1 MFNAIA
7 LPLAV
12 LLLLLLLVLPAS
24 SFVVTTSRNAAHSS
38 TTLNAEADRS
48 RRNFL
53 LTSSLLPL
61 TPFLPVSPANAF
73 GKLSSI
79 NSQLSAYGLP
89 PLSPPKGFSPLLQPY
104 GLGSNRSPV
113 LVAFCHP
120 GDWVVTLPSND
131 VNGEDGT
138 VQAGNYAKGD
148 TATFYVAE
156 GEKGDVGDKE
166 VAERVLR
173 KAISQKGENVYQNFK
188 LLKVEDVKRDGVN
201 YSTVD
206 FKYELLTGAGFEV
219 DRRGVASLVS
229 INGNAGVLWTAT
241 LSARYKK
248 KGEDLREI
256 AESFRA
262 YSDGIQFD
270 RIKYDEFG
278 KV

>member
-1 MFNAIA
+1 M
-7 LPLAV
+7 
-12 LLLLLLLVLPAS
+12 
-24 SFVVTTSRNAAHSS
+24 
-38 TTLNAEADRS
+38 
-48 RRNFL
+48 
-53 LTSSLLPL
+53 
-61 TPFLPVSPANAF
+61 
-73 GKLSSI
+73 
-79 NSQLSAYGLP
+79 
-89 PLSPPKGFSPLLQPY
+89 
-104 GLGSNRSPV
+104 
-113 LVAFCHP
+113 
-120 GDWVVTLPSND
+120 TLPSND